1 MTMMMLVVA
10 VLFAGLASGVLGSWS
25 RPYRPTATETLEER
39 YARDEKVLRRRR
51 EILKT
56 PGL

>member
-1 MTMMMLVVA
+1 MMMLVVA